1 MSFGQR
7 MMAAMGHK
15 DGEGL
20 GKEGAGT
27 LTSTNLDKTT
37 QNTETCSRFS
47 PHPQL
52 TILFGRYDGTY
63 RGPAAGK
70 GPGFRLCC

>member
-27 LTSTNLDKTT
+27 LTSTNLDKSNQST
-37 QNTETCSRFS
+37 
-47 PHPQL
+47 L
-52 TILFGRYDGTY
+52 LV
-63 RGPAAGK
+63 K
-70 GPGFRLCC
+70 